1 MAKVKLTT
9 PVTTVAKK
17 DNTRVARTRV
27 NELVG
32 DKPNMTLSNSKTNK
46 NEYKKG
52 FNDQVLKNKIAGKST
67 REGKV
72 LGDAFRLDY
81 LAGAGE
87 ANIRRDLGQLSKSA
101 MVRDSS
107 IPLAPTQFPE

>member
-1 MAKVKLTT
+1 MAKMKS
-9 PVTTVAKK
+9 PAPKMVAKK
-17 DNTRVARTRV
+17 DNTNVARMRV

-32 DKPNMTLSNSKTNK
+32 AKPEMIFATSKTNTS
-46 NEYKKG
+46 EYKKG
-52 FNDQVLKNKIAGKST
+52 FNDQILKNKIAGRST

-87 ANIRRDLGQLSKSA
+87 ANRRRNLGELPKKA

-107 IPLAPTQFPE
+107 IPLAPTQFND